1 MSSPSLT
8 SPSFSSPSMTS
19 PLNDAISRARR
30 RVEDARSRLPIEE
43 IQRRV
48 ASTPRPRN
56 FFRALVELEG
66 ESPFR
71 IIAELPA
78 ARAFEGGGP
87 DPVEVARRYHR
98 AGASALCCRT
108 DPAEDGLDASW
119 IARIRESVPLPVL
132 RRQLVVDAY
141 DLWESRLLGADAVV
155 LVAEALT
162 EGSVIDFQIL
172 ASELG
177 MTSIIEVSDE
187 WNLLRVIAHVGFPHA
202 SGCLVAIDNQD
213 SETGGTDLAVSTR
226 LAELVEGRR
235 VLVSEG
241 GIRTPRD
248 VARLRHHGFHLA
260 LIGRGA
266 DAGEVEATLRRLLQ
280 SS

>member
-1 MSSPSLT
+1 M
-8 SPSFSSPSMTS
+8 
-19 PLNDAISRARR
+19 
-30 RVEDARSRLPIEE
+30 
-43 IQRRV
+43 
-48 ASTPRPRN
+48 
-56 FFRALVELEG
+56 
-66 ESPFR
+66 
-71 IIAELPA
+71 
-78 ARAFEGGGP
+78 
-87 DPVEVARRYHR
+87 
-98 AGASALCCRT
+98 
-108 DPAEDGLDASW
+108 
-119 IARIRESVPLPVL
+119 L
-132 RRQLVVDAY
+132 RRQLVVDPY

-177 MTSIIEVSDE
+177 MTSVIEVSDE
-187 WNLLRVIAHVGFPHA
+187 WNLLRVISHVGFPHA
-202 SGCLVAIDNQD
+202 SGCLVAIDNHD
-213 SETGGTDLAVSTR
+213 AETGGTDLAVSTR

-260 LIGRGA
+260 VVGRGA
-266 DAGEVEATLRRLLQ
+266 DPDEVEATLRRLLQ